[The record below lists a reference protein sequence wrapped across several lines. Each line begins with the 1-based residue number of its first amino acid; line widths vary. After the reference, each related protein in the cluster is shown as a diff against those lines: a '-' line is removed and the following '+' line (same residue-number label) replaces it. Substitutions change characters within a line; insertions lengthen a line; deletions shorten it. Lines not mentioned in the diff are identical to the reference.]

1 MNHKA
6 FGREDGVLNGPP
18 RVCYGHSVRAGHSP
32 CASLTRLAH
41 LVWQAL
47 SSGAM

>member
-1 MNHKA
+1 MNHEA

-18 RVCYGHSVRAGHSP
+18 RACYGYSVRAGHSP
-32 CASLTRLAH
+32 CASLTRPAY